1 MTYPQIIE
9 KYKKLTIE
17 EKKIF
22 LTLTLSDLIIRG
34 RGTYTVGSLG
44 VDDPLKLRYINELK
58 HQVMN
63 RLTDIIFK
71 SDKWKD
77 EEYFNIFSNYE
88 RIAGIKINFD
98 SVLKLTK
105 KATEIDSQTL
115 DNLFGEIK

>member
-1 MTYPQIIE
+1 MERLNSYE

-17 EKKIF
+17 EKRIF

-77 EEYFNIFSNYE
+77 EEFFNIFSNYE
-88 RIAGIKINFD
+88 RIAEIKIDFD
-98 SVLKLTK
+98 SVFRLTK

>member
-63 RLTDIIFK
+63 RLTNIIFK

-88 RIAGIKINFD
+88 RIADIKIDFD
-98 SVLKLTK
+98 SVFRLTK